1 MTWGEAIRL
10 VSLLRKDPSSAVT
23 AAMAGFDYPF
33 SREFA
38 VLADM
43 FDQRHRL
50 AGAKDAKP
58 YPRPFERPDARKNR
72 RGTPKPLSEAVALL
86 NARGHHIKT

>member
-1 MTWGEAIRL
+1 
-10 VSLLRKDPSSAVT
+10 
-23 AAMAGFDYPF
+23 MAGFSHPI
-33 SREFA
+33 SREFM

-58 YPRPFERPDARKNR
+58 YPRPFERPGGQRSR
-72 RGTPKPLSEAVALL
+72 RGTPKPLGEAIALL